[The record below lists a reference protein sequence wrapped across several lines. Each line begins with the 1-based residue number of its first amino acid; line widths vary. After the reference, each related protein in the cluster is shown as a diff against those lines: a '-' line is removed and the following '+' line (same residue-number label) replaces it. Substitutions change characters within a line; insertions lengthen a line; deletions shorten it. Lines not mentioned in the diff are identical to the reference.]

1 MLRAIMVGGKSVY
14 GAAGVL
20 FVGAVLAASAAS
32 LYTEDFDPNNNGWV
46 GRDSVAT
53 VNNNGGVGNPAASA
67 QMNFALQGSPTPQTD
82 AFYADG
88 TASGGAFTGDYFT
101 DVPTFTSWVFDFYAD
116 DVLPSDLLVRFG
128 DGVNT
133 FFRSVSSQVTSIDN
147 WHQVTVSLSYAG
159 WFGGTITDF
168 NNALAAVSF
177 VDVQVTRN
185 GTGSQNYFLDNFQL
199 LGGGGGGG
207 SVVPEPEHGLMAL
220 GAMVLLAARRFR
232 FSFRRA

>member
-1 MLRAIMVGGKSVY
+1 MQMFMTKTMTRV
-14 GAAGVL
+14 VL
-20 FVGAVLAASAAS
+20 LLLGTAMAASAAS

-53 VNNNGGVGNPAASA
+53 VNNNGGVGNPAGSA

-207 SVVPEPEHGLMAL
+207 GGSVVPEPEHGLMAL